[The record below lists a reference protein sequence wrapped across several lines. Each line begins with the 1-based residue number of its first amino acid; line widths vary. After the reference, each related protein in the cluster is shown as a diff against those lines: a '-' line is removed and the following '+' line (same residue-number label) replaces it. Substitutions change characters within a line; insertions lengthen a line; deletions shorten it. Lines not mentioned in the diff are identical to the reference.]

1 MVPAPNPRNETAPR
15 RRRLGVAVDWTVIL
29 AIAAMAGL
37 LLIGRGPPGRSISD
51 IEEGSFEGDAEI
63 FRAAPAPCQPVP
75 SAIAWKEKLLG
86 VYRNILEHRILAL
99 AAGMT
104 FYSLLAIFP
113 ALAALVA
120 IYSFFADPSA
130 IAAHLNSL
138 AGFLPGGAID
148 VAGDQLMRVAS
159 KGRQTLSWTFLLGF
173 AISLWSANAAMK
185 SLFDMLN
192 VICGEREKRGFL
204 TLNMVSLVFTLAAIA
219 FVLLAIAAVVVLP
232 VALNYI
238 GLPDR
243 TDLLLRVGRWPG
255 LLVALTLSLA
265 FIYRYGPSRD
275 VSQWRWVSWGSAFAA
290 LLWLVTSAAFS
301 WYAANFGTYNETYGS
316 LGAAIGFMTWL
327 WISSIAVLIGA
338 EVDAAM
344 ERRPFPDAP
353 AALELN

>member
-1 MVPAPNPRNETAPR
+1 MEPASNSRNQTAPW
-15 RRRLGVAVDWTVIL
+15 RRRLGVTADWTVIL
-29 AIAAMAGL
+29 AIAAMAVL
-37 LLIGRGPPGRSISD
+37 FLVGRSPLDRSIFD
-51 IEEGSFEGDAEI
+51 IEEGPFEGDADI
-63 FRAAPAPCQPVP
+63 FRAAPAPCHPAP
-75 SAIAWKEKLLG
+75 TTIGWKDRWLR
-86 VYRNILEHRILAL
+86 VYRSVAEHRILAL

-104 FYSLLAIFP
+104 FYTLLAIFP

-120 IYSFFADPSA
+120 IYSLFADPST

-138 AGFLPGGAID
+138 SGFLPSGAID
-148 VAGDQLMRVAS
+148 VAGNQLVRVAS
-159 KGRQTLSWTFLLGF
+159 KGRQTLGGTFLIGL

-185 SLFDMLN
+185 SLFDTLN
-192 VICGEREKRGFL
+192 IICGEREKRGFL
-204 TLNMVSLVFTLAAIA
+204 TLNMVSFVFTLATIA

-255 LLVALTLSLA
+255 LFVALTLSLA
-265 FIYRYGPSRD
+265 FIYRYGPSRH
-275 VSQWRWVSWGSAFAA
+275 VSHWRWVSWGSAFAA
-290 LLWLVTSAAFS
+290 FLWLVASAAFS

-344 ERRPFPDAP
+344 EQRPFSACRR
-353 AALELN
+353 